1 MYVALSRVT
10 SIEGL
15 FLIGTYKDSAIV
27 VDQRVIAEY
36 ERLRNYCLFEFNK
49 HFTSDEEFSIA
60 LCNVRLLKKHLPD
73 IKADKRFI
81 GCDLILCTEKQISKN
96 ETADIRLSGFNV
108 LENNAEHKYSS
119 MAMYAKEG
127 IEIEEIFRLDG
138 ILLVQVL
145 GIKYSLKVLW
155 CYRKSDW
162 AIREFSELV
171 HYLSISHEP
180 DFILGDFNM
189 KPTEQFLE
197 HYQQQVRD
205 ATHIAGSILDHVY
218 LGAKLQNINSY
229 TNVNSV
235 FFSDHEMIRV
245 SISA

>member
-1 MYVALSRVT
+1 M
-10 SIEGL
+10 I
-15 FLIGTYKDSAIV
+15 F
-27 VDQRVIAEY
+27 
-36 ERLRNYCLFEFNK
+36 
-49 HFTSDEEFSIA
+49 
-60 LCNVRLLKKHLPD
+60 
-73 IKADKRFI
+73 
-81 GCDLILCTEKQISKN
+81 CTETQISKN

-119 MAMYAKEG
+119 MAMYAKDG

-145 GIKYSLKVLW
+145 GIKYSLKVLS
-155 CYRKSDW
+155 CYRESDR

-180 DFILGDFNM
+180 DLILGDFNM

-229 TNVNSV
+229 TSVNSV

>member
-1 MYVALSRVT
+1 M
-10 SIEGL
+10 
-15 FLIGTYKDSAIV
+15 
-27 VDQRVIAEY
+27 
-36 ERLRNYCLFEFNK
+36 
-49 HFTSDEEFSIA
+49 
-60 LCNVRLLKKHLPD
+60 
-73 IKADKRFI
+73 
-81 GCDLILCTEKQISKN
+81 ILCTEKQISKN

-119 MAMYAKEG
+119 MAMYAKDG

-145 GIKYSLKVLW
+145 GIKYSLKVLS
-155 CYRKSDW
+155 CYR
-162 AIREFSELV
+162 E
-171 HYLSISHEP
+171 SISHEP
-180 DFILGDFNM
+180 DLILGDFNM

-229 TNVNSV
+229 TSVNSV